1 MNLQGDVIS
10 RQHYDDIS
18 RAFQGLY
25 WRSRGFTV
33 SDRVGRYKKCEGRR
47 KEWTKIVF
55 GIFVS
60 YLIDGKR
67 QFFLAESINNPF
79 NVIKK
84 CKTYKSFWEMEE
96 DGGSRCRVRARGFSR
111 ATFAYI

>member
-33 SDRVGRYKKCEGRR
+33 SDRIGRDKKKKWGEG
-47 KEWTKIVF
+47 EGTIQNLF
-55 GIFVS
+55 GILSV
-60 YLIDGKR
+60 
-67 QFFLAESINNPF
+67 
-79 NVIKK
+79 
-84 CKTYKSFWEMEE
+84 T
-96 DGGSRCRVRARGFSR
+96 
-111 ATFAYI
+111 